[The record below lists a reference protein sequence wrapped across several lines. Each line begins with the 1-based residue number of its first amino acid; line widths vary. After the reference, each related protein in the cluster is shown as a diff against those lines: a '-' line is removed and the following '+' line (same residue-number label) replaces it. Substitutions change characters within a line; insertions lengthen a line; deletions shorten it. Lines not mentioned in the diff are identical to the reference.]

1 MSLKLAVTA
10 IWLVTISV
18 VYFVIY
24 LVINYGS
31 CWRVNV
37 RKARKK
43 GLFGGSDSS
52 TFSTLIDTDDDSDE
66 DGGGGGAG
74 GMDNIGVIV

>member
-31 CWRVNV
+31 CWRVHV
-37 RKARKK
+37 RKARRKA
-43 GLFGGSDSS
+43 FGGGGGGSS
-52 TFSTLIDTDDDSDE
+52 TFSTLIDSEDESDE
-66 DGGGGGAG
+66 DGGGGGG
-74 GMDNIGVIV
+74 EDNIGVIV